1 MLKAFILAALLAGST
16 TEVMAMDSTSQFT
29 WRNRVLVVFGT
40 AANPQL
46 SRQIAALKGQTAA
59 LAERDMV
66 VLQVTPDS
74 VIPLFG
80 TAGDIQPAQLR
91 KDLKVTDDRFEIVLI
106 GKDGGVKLRSKDV
119 VSDAEVFDLIDRMPM
134 RRSEQK

>member
-1 MLKAFILAALLAGST
+1 MLKAFLLAALLAGST

-29 WRNRVLVVFGT
+29 WRNRVLVVFGEN
-40 AANPQL
+40 ADPQVR
-46 SRQIAALKGQTAA
+46 RQIAALKEQTDA
-59 LAERDMV
+59 LGARDMV

-74 VIPLFG
+74 VTPVFG
-80 TAGDIQPAQLR
+80 TAGELQPAQLR

-134 RRSEQK
+134 RRAEQK

>member
-1 MLKAFILAALLAGST
+1 MFKTLLVLSILAGSAA
-16 TEVMAMDSTSQFT
+16 EALAMDSTSQFT
-29 WRNRVLVVFGT
+29 WRNRVLLVFGT
-40 AANPQL
+40 AASPQL

-66 VLQVTPDS
+66 VLQVTPDA
-74 VIPLFG
+74 VTQVFG

-106 GKDGGVKLRSKDV
+106 GKDGGVKLRSKTV

-134 RRSEQK
+134 RRAGEK